1 MISEL
6 EDLLV
11 HEEDEWSHSDKEE
24 DFIDDD
30 ESDVEEEDL
39 KRKKNKSSEMNDDVG
54 DDILTDL
61 ETKESEG
68 NFDIESEN
76 KEEEYEAEKDHG
88 SGEDDTEIEANR
100 DYGLRRSE
108 RNKDKARPEYS
119 LKRLFGYLR
128 RGSKKSSLS
137 FDGAVQSEEKHEYK
151 KSIVDFL
158 EDLEKCK
165 CYETSW
171 REFDWISLGMQ
182 EKV

>member
-1 MISEL
+1 MDDNAIRSIFVGYSNQSPGYELYDLEQGVFFTASSVEFVEEGFPGKEMISEL

-54 DDILTDL
+54 DDVLTDL

-88 SGEDDTEIEANR
+88 SGEDGTESEANR
-100 DYGLRRSE
+100 YSGLKLSE
-108 RNKDKARPEYS
+108 
-119 LKRLFGYLR
+119 
-128 RGSKKSSLS
+128 
-137 FDGAVQSEEKHEYK
+137 
-151 KSIVDFL
+151 
-158 EDLEKCK
+158 
-165 CYETSW
+165 
-171 REFDWISLGMQ
+171 
-182 EKV
+182 